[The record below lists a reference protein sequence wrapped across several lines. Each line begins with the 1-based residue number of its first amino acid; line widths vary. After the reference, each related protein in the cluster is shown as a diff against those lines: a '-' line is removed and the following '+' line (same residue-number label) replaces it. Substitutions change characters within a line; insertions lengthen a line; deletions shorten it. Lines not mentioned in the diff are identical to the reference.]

1 MSKQKH
7 TYNDGYH
14 AHLGITDDRICI
26 IPDQVADNQG
36 DYDGKTFIAIVPAGI
51 RGTGYSWPRKMR
63 VRLVGDDYGLG
74 ESGTGD
80 VVVRPV
86 RWVELF

>member
-7 TYNDGYH
+7 TYNDGYQ
-14 AHLGITDDRICI
+14 AHLGIGKNLLCI
-26 IPDQVADNQG
+26 IPDQVADNQD
-36 DYDGKTFIAIVPAGI
+36 DYDGKTFIAIVPAGY
-51 RGTGYSWPRKMR
+51 RGTGTTRSRKMR

-74 ESGTGD
+74 ESCTGD

-86 RWVELF
+86 RWAEAF